1 MVSAAASPDSNAAP
15 GSTRRGLAFARLAAI
30 CGGTCNWTAASAAI
44 AALALL
50 PVAALAVIAIGGPAD
65 TWRHLAANVLP
76 ATVPVTLMLL
86 AGVALLVIVV
96 GAGTAWLV
104 AAYDFPARQIFDW
117 ALLLPL
123 AVPTY
128 VVAFAYLDMLHP
140 LGPVQGALRALLG
153 ITDPRDFR
161 LPDIRSLPGAI
172 LLFGLVLYPYVYLTT
187 RALFLMQASGIM
199 DAARILGASGIDLL
213 RRVVLPLARPAIAVG
228 VSLALMETLN
238 DVGASE
244 FLGIR
249 TLTLSIYATWINQS
263 NLPGAAGLALAMLA
277 IVVML
282 VIAERM
288 GRRARRFTATSQ
300 RSHPPRRRR
309 LAGGAAWLAFA
320 AAATPVALGFI
331 LPSVHLAIAAAR
343 RIAFAGI
350 APDIMTTVLNT
361 LAISAIATLVAI
373 TCGLV
378 TAFAARIAGGRTAT
392 ALARTATLGYALP
405 GTVLAIG
412 LLFPLA
418 AVDNALNDVARAH
431 FGVATGLLI
440 TGSGAAL
447 VLAYVVRFLAIS
459 TGGIEAGFD
468 KVPRSLDESARV
480 LGRRPGGVLA
490 AVHLPLLRP
499 ALAAAAILV
508 FVDCMKELPATLLL
522 RPLNFE
528 TLATLLYG
536 EAVRGTY
543 EDGAL
548 AALAIVA
555 AGLLP
560 VVLLARIGRSP
571 IEASRTP

>member
-1 MVSAAASPDSNAAP
+1 VVSAATAPDNHAAPDSV
-15 GSTRRGLAFARLAAI
+15 RRGLAFARLAAI

-50 PVAALAVIAIGGPAD
+50 PVAALAAIALGGPAD
-65 TWRHLAANVLP
+65 MWHHLAANVLP

-86 AGVALLVIVV
+86 TGVALVVVLV

-104 AAYDFPARQIFDW
+104 AAYDFPARHILDW

-153 ITDPRDFR
+153 IADPRDFR

-187 RALFLMQASGIM
+187 RALFLMQAAGIM
-199 DAARILGASGIDLL
+199 DAARILGAGGIDLL
-213 RRVVLPLARPAIAVG
+213 RRVALPLARPAIAVG

-249 TLTLSIYATWINQS
+249 TLTLSVYAIWVNQS

-277 IVVML
+277 IVVTL
-282 VIAERM
+282 VVIERLA
-288 GRRARRFTATSQ
+288 RRARRFAATSQ
-300 RSHPPRRRR
+300 RSHPPPRRQ

-320 AAATPVALGFI
+320 AAAVPVALGFL
-331 LPSVHLAIAAAR
+331 LPSAHLAIAAAR
-343 RIAFAGI
+343 RVAFAGI
-350 APDIMTTVLNT
+350 APDILPTILNT
-361 LAISAIATLVAI
+361 LAVSAIATLAAI
-373 TCGLV
+373 ACGLV
-378 TAFAARIAGGRTAT
+378 VAFAARMSGGRIAT
-392 ALARTATLGYALP
+392 ALARVATLGYALP

-418 AVDNALNDVARAH
+418 AFDNVLNDAARAH
-431 FGVATGLLI
+431 FGIATGLLI
-440 TGSGAAL
+440 TGSGAA
-447 VLAYVVRFLAIS
+447 VVIAYVVRFLAIS
-459 TGGIEAGFD
+459 TGSITAGFD

-480 LGRRPGGVLA
+480 LGRRAGGVLA

-571 IEASRTP
+571 IGASSTP